1 MAQKLALL
9 VSEEK
14 LKAFTSINQN
24 VSPAD
29 LIPYILQSQ
38 DIVLQNYIGATYYM
52 ELKNQVVSGTVSSNN
67 QFLLDN
73 YIGNAL
79 CNWGLFYALPFLKY
93 KIFNKSVVSPTSES
107 SESITLEELKFLME
121 QVRSAGETYMKRMI
135 EWMVLHPGDYQAY
148 VAPRVLDGQLPE
160 RGNPYYGSLV
170 TPKQPYAWKK
180 RTLVG
185 TRDASNVGWYGGVEG
200 CEPFGMNFYQAPGSG
215 H

>member
-29 LIPYILQSQ
+29 LIPSILQAQ

-52 ELKNQVVSGTVSSNN
+52 ELKNQVVTGTVSADN

-73 YIGNAL
+73 YIGNAM

-93 KIFNKSVVSPTSES
+93 KIFNKSVVSPTSEN
-107 SESITLEELKFLME
+107 SESVTLEELKFLME
-121 QVRSAGETYMKRMI
+121 QVRSAGETYIKRMI
-135 EWMVLHPGDYQAY
+135 EWMVLHPGAYQAY
-148 VAPRVLDGQLPE
+148 VAPQVLDGQLPE
-160 RGNPYYGSLV
+160 RGNPYFGSLV

-185 TRDASNVGWYGGVEG
+185 TRDSANVGWYGGTEG
-200 CEPFGMNFYQAPGSG
+200 CEPYGINFYQAPTN
-215 H
+215 

>member
-29 LIPYILQSQ
+29 LIPSILQAQ

-52 ELKNQVVSGTVSSNN
+52 QLQNQVVTGTVSADN

-73 YIGNAL
+73 YIGNAM

-93 KIFNKSVVSPTSES
+93 KIFNKSVVSPTSEN
-107 SESITLEELKFLME
+107 SESVTLEELKFLME
-121 QVRSAGETYMKRMI
+121 QVRSAGETYIKRMI
-135 EWMVLHPGDYQAY
+135 EWMVLHPGAYQAY
-148 VAPRVLDGQLPE
+148 VAPQVLDGQLPE
-160 RGNPYYGSLV
+160 RGNPYFGSLV

-180 RTLVG
+180 RTMVG
-185 TRDASNVGWYGGVEG
+185 TRDSANVGWYGGTEG
-200 CEPFGMNFYQAPGSG
+200 CEPFGMNFYQAPNS
-215 H
+215 

>member
-52 ELKNQVVSGTVSSNN
+52 ELKNQVVTGTVSPDN

-73 YIGNAL
+73 YIGNAM

-93 KIFNKSVVSPTSES
+93 KIFNKSVVSPTSEN

-121 QVRSAGETYMKRMI
+121 QVRSAGETYIKRMI
-135 EWMVLHPGDYQAY
+135 EWMVLHPGAYQAY
-148 VAPRVLDGQLPE
+148 VAPQVLDGQLPE
-160 RGNPYYGSLV
+160 RGNPYFGSLV

-180 RTLVG
+180 RTMVG
-185 TRDASNVGWYGGVEG
+185 TRDSANVGWYGGTEG
-200 CEPFGMNFYQAPGSG
+200 CEPFGMNFYQAPTN
-215 H
+215 

>member
-29 LIPYILQSQ
+29 LIPYILQAQ

-52 ELKNQVVSGTVSSNN
+52 QLKNQVVGNTVTKDN

-73 YIGNAL
+73 YIGSAM

-93 KIFNKSVVSPTSES
+93 KIFNKSVVSPTSEN
-107 SESITLEELKFLME
+107 SESVTLEELKFLME
-121 QVRSAGETYMKRMI
+121 QVRSAGETYIKRMI
-135 EWMVLHPGDYQAY
+135 EWMVLHPGAYQAY
-148 VAPRVLDGQLPE
+148 VAPQVLDGQLPE
-160 RGNPYYGSLV
+160 RGNPYFGSLV

-180 RTLVG
+180 RTMVG
-185 TRDASNVGWYGGVEG
+185 TRDSANVGWYGGTEG
-200 CEPFGMNFYQAPGSG
+200 CEPFGMNFYQAPTT
-215 H
+215 

>member
-52 ELKNQVVSGTVSSNN
+52 ELKNQVVSNTVSTDN

-73 YIGNAL
+73 YIGNAM

-93 KIFNKSVVSPTSES
+93 KIFNKSVVSPTSENS
-107 SESITLEELKFLME
+107 DSITLEELKFLME
-121 QVRSAGETYMKRMI
+121 QVRSAGETYIKRMI
-135 EWMVLHPGDYQAY
+135 EWMVLHPGNYQAY

-160 RGNPYYGSLV
+160 RGNPYFGSLV

-180 RTLVG
+180 RTMVG
-185 TRDASNVGWYGGVEG
+185 TRDSANVGFYGGTEG
-200 CEPFGMNFYQAPGSG
+200 CEPYGMNFYQAPGS
-215 H
+215 

>member
-29 LIPYILQSQ
+29 LIPYILQAS

-52 ELKNQVVSGTVSSNN
+52 QLKNQVVTGTVTPDN

-73 YIGNAL
+73 YIGNAM

-93 KIFNKSVVSPTSES
+93 KIFNKSVVSPTSENS
-107 SESITLEELKFLME
+107 DSITLEELKFLME
-121 QVRSAGETYMKRMI
+121 QVRSAGETYIKRMI
-135 EWMVLHPGDYQAY
+135 EWMVLHPGNYQAY
-148 VAPRVLDGQLPE
+148 VAPQVLDGQLPE
-160 RGNPYYGSLV
+160 RGNPYFGSLV

-180 RTLVG
+180 RTMVG
-185 TRDASNVGWYGGVEG
+185 TRDSANVGWYGGTEG
-200 CEPFGMNFYQAPGSG
+200 CEPFGMNFYQAPNS
-215 H
+215 

>member
-38 DIVLQNYIGATYYM
+38 DIVLQNYIGATYYIQ
-52 ELKNQVVSGTVSSNN
+52 LKNEVVTGTVSPNN

-73 YIGNAL
+73 YIGNAM

-93 KIFNKSVVSPTSES
+93 KIFNKSVVSPTSEN

-121 QVRSAGETYMKRMI
+121 QVRSAGETYIKRMI
-135 EWMVLHPGDYQAY
+135 EWMVLHPGNYPAY
-148 VAPRVLDGQLPE
+148 VAPQVLDGQLPE
-160 RGNPYYGSLV
+160 RGNPYFGSLV

-180 RTLVG
+180 RTMVG
-185 TRDASNVGWYGGVEG
+185 TRDSANVGWYGGTEG
-200 CEPFGMNFYQAPGSG
+200 CEPFGMNFYQAPTN
-215 H
+215 

>member
-29 LIPYILQSQ
+29 LIPSILQAQ

-52 ELKNQVVSGTVSSNN
+52 QLKNQVVTGTVSADN

-73 YIGNAL
+73 YIGNAM

-93 KIFNKSVVSPTSES
+93 KIFNKSVVSPTSEN
-107 SESITLEELKFLME
+107 SESVTLEELKFLME
-121 QVRSAGETYMKRMI
+121 QVRSAGETYIKRMI
-135 EWMVLHPGDYQAY
+135 EWMVLHPGAYQAY
-148 VAPRVLDGQLPE
+148 VAPQVLDGQLPE
-160 RGNPYYGSLV
+160 RGNPYFGSLV

-185 TRDASNVGWYGGVEG
+185 TRDSANVGWYGGTEG
-200 CEPFGMNFYQAPGSG
+200 CEPYGINFYQAPTN
-215 H
+215 

>member
-14 LKAFTSINQN
+14 LKSFTSINQN

-38 DIVLQNYIGATYYM
+38 DIVLQNYIGATYYI
-52 ELKNQVVSGTVSSNN
+52 ELKDQVVAGSVTSDN

-79 CNWGLFYALPFLKY
+79 CNWGLFYALPFIKY
-93 KIFNKSVVSPTSES
+93 KLFNKSVVSPTSEN
-107 SESITLEELKFLME
+107 SEPITLEELKFLME

-135 EWMVLHPGDYQAY
+135 EWMVLHPGAYQAY
-148 VAPRVLDGQLPE
+148 VAPKVLDGQLPE
-160 RGNPYYGSLV
+160 RGNPYFGSLV

-200 CEPFGMNFYQAPGSG
+200 CEPYGINFYQAPAN
-215 H
+215 

>member
-52 ELKNQVVSGTVSSNN
+52 ELKNQVVAGTVSSDN

-93 KIFNKSVVSPTSES
+93 KIFNKSVVSPTSENS
-107 SESITLEELKFLME
+107 DSITLEELKFLME

-135 EWMVLHPGDYQAY
+135 EWMVLHPGAYQAY

-160 RGNPYYGSLV
+160 RGNPYFGSLV

-180 RTLVG
+180 RTMVG
-185 TRDASNVGWYGGVEG
+185 TRDSANVGWYGGTEG
-200 CEPFGMNFYQAPGSG
+200 CEPFGMNFYQAPNS
-215 H
+215 

>member
-52 ELKNQVVSGTVSSNN
+52 ELKNQVVAGTVSSDN

-93 KIFNKSVVSPTSES
+93 RLYNKSVVSPTSEN
-107 SESITLEELKFLME
+107 SEPITLEELKFLME

-135 EWMVLHPGDYQAY
+135 EWMVLHPGNYQAY

-160 RGNPYYGSLV
+160 RGNPYFGSLV

-180 RTLVG
+180 RTMVG
-185 TRDASNVGWYGGVEG
+185 TRDSANVGWYGGTEG
-200 CEPFGMNFYQAPGSG
+200 CEPFGMNFYQAPNS
-215 H
+215 

>member
-38 DIVLQNYIGATYYM
+38 DIVLQNYIGATYYI
-52 ELKNQVVSGTVSSNN
+52 ELKNQVVAGTVSSDN

-93 KIFNKSVVSPTSES
+93 KIFNKSVVSPTSENS
-107 SESITLEELKFLME
+107 DSITLEELKFLME

-135 EWMVLHPGDYQAY
+135 EWMVLHPGDYPAY

-160 RGNPYYGSLV
+160 RGNPYFGSLV

-180 RTLVG
+180 RTMVG
-185 TRDASNVGWYGGVEG
+185 TRDSANVGWYGGTEG
-200 CEPFGMNFYQAPGSG
+200 CEPYGMNFYQAPNS
-215 H
+215 

>member
-52 ELKNQVVSGTVSSNN
+52 QLKNQVVSNTVSTDN

-73 YIGNAL
+73 YIGNAM

-93 KIFNKSVVSPTSES
+93 KIFNKSVVSPTSEN

-121 QVRSAGETYMKRMI
+121 QVRSAGETYIKRMI
-135 EWMVLHPGDYQAY
+135 ECMVLHPGAYQAY
-148 VAPRVLDGQLPE
+148 VAPQVLDGQLPE
-160 RGNPYYGSLV
+160 RGNPYFGSLV

-180 RTLVG
+180 RTMVG
-185 TRDASNVGWYGGVEG
+185 TRDSANVGWYGGTEG
-200 CEPFGMNFYQAPGSG
+200 CEPFGMNFYQAPGS
-215 H
+215 

>member
-38 DIVLQNYIGATYYM
+38 DIVLQNYIGATYYI
-52 ELKNQVVSGTVSSNN
+52 ELKNQVVAGTVSSDN

-93 KIFNKSVVSPTSES
+93 KIFNKSVVSPTSENS
-107 SESITLEELKFLME
+107 DSITLEELKFLME

-135 EWMVLHPGDYQAY
+135 EWMVLHPGAYQAY

-160 RGNPYYGSLV
+160 RGNPYFGSLV

-180 RTLVG
+180 RTMVG
-185 TRDASNVGWYGGVEG
+185 TRDSANVGWYGGTEG
-200 CEPFGMNFYQAPGSG
+200 CEPYGMNFYQAPGS
-215 H
+215 

>member
-29 LIPYILQSQ
+29 LIPSILQAQ

-52 ELKNQVVSGTVSSNN
+52 QLKNEVVTGTVSADN

-73 YIGNAL
+73 YIGNAM

-93 KIFNKSVVSPTSES
+93 KIFNKSVVSPTSENS
-107 SESITLEELKFLME
+107 DSITLEELKFLME
-121 QVRSAGETYMKRMI
+121 QVRSAGETYIKRMI
-135 EWMVLHPGDYQAY
+135 EWMVLHPGAYQAY
-148 VAPRVLDGQLPE
+148 VAPQVLDGQLPE
-160 RGNPYYGSLV
+160 RGNPYFGSLV

-180 RTLVG
+180 RTMVG
-185 TRDASNVGWYGGVEG
+185 TRDSANVGWYGGTEG
-200 CEPFGMNFYQAPGSG
+200 CEPYGINFYQAPTN
-215 H
+215 

>member
-52 ELKNQVVSGTVSSNN
+52 ELKNQVVTGTVSSNN

-160 RGNPYYGSLV
+160 RGNPYFGSLV

-215 H
+215 N

>member
-52 ELKNQVVSGTVSSNN
+52 ELKNQVVTGTVTPDN

-73 YIGNAL
+73 YIGNAM

-93 KIFNKSVVSPTSES
+93 KIFNKSVVSPTSEN

-121 QVRSAGETYMKRMI
+121 QVRSAGETYIKRMI
-135 EWMVLHPGDYQAY
+135 EWMVLHPGAYQAY
-148 VAPRVLDGQLPE
+148 VAPQVLDGQLPE
-160 RGNPYYGSLV
+160 RGNPYFGSLV

-180 RTLVG
+180 RTMVG
-185 TRDASNVGWYGGVEG
+185 TRDSANVGWYGGTEG
-200 CEPFGMNFYQAPGSG
+200 CEPFGMNFYQAPTN
-215 H
+215 

>member
-52 ELKNQVVSGTVSSNN
+52 ELKNQVVAGTVSSDN

-93 KIFNKSVVSPTSES
+93 KIFNKSVVSPTSENS
-107 SESITLEELKFLME
+107 DSITLEELKFLME

-135 EWMVLHPGDYQAY
+135 EWMVLHPGAYQAY
-148 VAPRVLDGQLPE
+148 VAPQVLDGQLPE
-160 RGNPYYGSLV
+160 RGNPYFGSLV

-180 RTLVG
+180 RTMVG
-185 TRDASNVGWYGGVEG
+185 TRDSANVGWYGGTEG
-200 CEPFGMNFYQAPGSG
+200 CEPFGMNFYQAPNS
-215 H
+215 